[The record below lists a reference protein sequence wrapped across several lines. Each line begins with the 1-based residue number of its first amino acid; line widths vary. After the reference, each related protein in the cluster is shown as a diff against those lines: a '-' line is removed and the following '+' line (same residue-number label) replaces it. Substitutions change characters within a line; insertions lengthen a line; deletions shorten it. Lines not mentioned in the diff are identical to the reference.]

1 MKYYIIQNKTIVNF
15 ILAESKE
22 IAEQVTQLK
31 AIAHTDKSVEGHL
44 SGTPITLRPKNTKH
58 PKPSKI
64 EPWKNQPAE

>member
-31 AIAHTDKSVEGHL
+31 AIAHTDKSVEGA
-44 SGTPITLRPKNTKH
+44 SIGYTYNTKTKKYEA
-58 PKPSKI
+58 P
-64 EPWKNQPAE
+64 ETE